1 MQIERGVVGVR
12 GIAVALALWGSVAAA
27 APVWATERV
36 PTPIVDITKE
46 YVGQVVTVR
55 AAVTAE
61 RPFKAGVRYILK
73 DDSGEI
79 TLVLFER
86 AKHGAP
92 EIRVGAVVEA
102 AGKVD
107 FYKETAQLVPAR
119 GVDLVVVAQPP
130 PPEPPAPMHT
140 LSQADRGRRVTVTG
154 VVVDAVHFSA
164 GFKYILDDGSGR
176 MQLVLF
182 KQVYD
187 QMKAPET
194 LDVGA
199 VVTATGQIDVFAEDL
214 QLALGNAG
222 DLVVVAGER
231 KVREYELGRLSG
243 NDHNAFVR
251 VSGTVDNVQAVR
263 GGVEWIVKDATGTQ
277 KVRMDA
283 VVADRLA
290 APLRE
295 NAAGA
300 QVIVIG
306 RVRASRA
313 AGLRIDVALPTD
325 VRLKKSEVTV
335 SKR

>member
-1 MQIERGVVGVR
+1 M
-12 GIAVALALWGSVAAA
+12 
-27 APVWATERV
+27 
-36 PTPIVDITKE
+36 
-46 YVGQVVTVR
+46 
-55 AAVTAE
+55 
-61 RPFKAGVRYILK
+61 
-73 DDSGEI
+73 
-79 TLVLFER
+79 
-86 AKHGAP
+86 
-92 EIRVGAVVEA
+92 
-102 AGKVD
+102 
-107 FYKETAQLVPAR
+107 
-119 GVDLVVVAQPP
+119 
-130 PPEPPAPMHT
+130 
-140 LSQADRGRRVTVTG
+140 TG